1 MTNSFQRNVPTFS
14 YRTATTPLKPAPEYP
29 IEKLK
34 TLCPRHLHEK
44 CKICDPV
51 SSLAMPRGRVLP
63 TRIGAGLLRKE
74 PRGGDVTGGVLA
86 DLLPRFLRLSALVAM
101 ELGREARGEEP
112 EVEELQQDIE
122 KEAASSDDTS
132 TSGCGTATFKPGLAL
147 SSHAQPTR
155 AWFALLCGLITRAV
169 LEGYVA
175 RGWKGAEYA
184 EILMGVGLGIKGFGT
199 RRTSTAG
206 FGAGNAGNAASQS
219 PMEQT
224 VDESKDPYEPD
235 EMPDLIEAC
244 KILFNGLVQDMMHP
258 DAKDKAT
265 GLAEEEFVSE
275 MEDRM
280 SEFLTIPHATPDLA
294 THLTG
299 LSEKYPAEPV
309 ERAALRFCEAV
320 AKWRGKPEL
329 EMYKIS
335 NARIS
340 SKFQTSPPAPPP
352 LSLNSLLASS
362 PLPNRPPIQL
372 YFRTSNVART
382 GMSPP
387 LRALKRQRSVDQDV
401 RERKKEKVEEALVM
415 EAGPEGSSLQHLPK
429 AQAIPDCEWVG
440 PYGV

>member
-1 MTNSFQRNVPTFS
+1 MLSANKTGTGSALSRRAVGRSRDLYALGCYISPSSVKMTNSFQRNVPTFS
-14 YRTATTPLKPAPEYP
+14 YQTAATPSKPAPEYP

-44 CKICDPV
+44 CKICDPAV
-51 SSLAMPRGRVLP
+51 MPHGTSTVRALP

-112 EVEELQQDIE
+112 EVEEQDIE
-122 KEAASSDDTS
+122 KETASSDDTS
-132 TSGCGTATFKPGLAL
+132 TSGCATATSKPGLAL
-147 SSHAQPTR
+147 SSHAQPSR

-199 RRTSTAG
+199 RRTSTG
-206 FGAGNAGNAASQS
+206 FGAGNAGNAASQPS
-219 PMEQT
+219 MEQT

-280 SEFLTIPHATPDLA
+280 SE
-294 THLTG
+294 
-299 LSEKYPAEPV
+299 V
-309 ERAALRFCEAV
+309 
-320 AKWRGKPEL
+320 
-329 EMYKIS
+329 
-335 NARIS
+335 
-340 SKFQTSPPAPPP
+340 
-352 LSLNSLLASS
+352 
-362 PLPNRPPIQL
+362 
-372 YFRTSNVART
+372 
-382 GMSPP
+382 
-387 LRALKRQRSVDQDV
+387 
-401 RERKKEKVEEALVM
+401 
-415 EAGPEGSSLQHLPK
+415 
-429 AQAIPDCEWVG
+429 
-440 PYGV
+440 